1 MPKIMLVTNED
12 TGHYLHRLPLARALQ
27 KDGHEVVLVSPFTK
41 YADQLINEGFRCV
54 NWNLSRRS
62 LNPFSELK
70 AILSL
75 AGIYRREKPDIVQHF
90 TIKPILYG
98 PIAARL
104 SNHPKYISTFTGVS
118 FPFTDT
124 RLSKQF
130 RPFLSLVLGRFLKNK
145 NSHTI
150 FHNPDDQEHLIK
162 LNLTD
167 QKSSSVI
174 LGGGVNTEKF
184 QPGPPA
190 KESKNLVVL
199 MASRLIQ
206 EKGIYEY
213 AEAGK
218 ILQAKGKKAEF
229 WHIGGEDE
237 GSLVPISQQEKS
249 TYEHSINFKGH
260 IDDMPSILS
269 QVDIVVLPSYHE
281 GLPRFLLESASAGLP
296 IVTTNVGGC
305 KYVTKDGINGFL
317 VPVKDINLLASSIE
331 TLIDDAALRKK
342 MGQESRR
349 IAIEEFEET
358 FITGQYLKVFENLL
372 A

>member
-1 MPKIMLVTNED
+1 MSKIMLVTNED

-27 KDGHEVVLVSPFTK
+27 VEGHEVILVSPFTK
-41 YADQLINEGFRCV
+41 YADLLLKEGFRCI
-54 NWNLSRRS
+54 NWNLSRKS
-62 LNPFSELK
+62 LSPLSELK
-70 AILSL
+70 AIWDL
-75 AGIYRREKPDIVQHF
+75 ARIYRTEKPDIVQHF

-104 SNHPKYISTFTGVS
+104 SNRPKFISTFTGVS

-130 RPFLSLVLGRFLKNK
+130 RPFISLALGRFLKNK
-145 NSHTI
+145 NTHTI
-150 FHNPDDQEHLIK
+150 FHNPDDQKRLIE

-174 LGGGVNTEKF
+174 LGGGVNTAKF
-184 QPGPPA
+184 QPVRA
-190 KESKNLVVL
+190 KKSKPLVVL

-206 EKGIYEY
+206 EKGIHEY
-213 AEAGK
+213 AEAAK
-218 ILQAKGKKAEF
+218 ILQAKGIKAEF

-237 GSLVPISQQEKS
+237 GSLVPISPEEKVA
-249 TYEHSINFKGH
+249 YEDAINFKGH
-260 IDDMPSILS
+260 IDDMPGILG
-269 QVDIVVLPSYHE
+269 QADIVVLPSYHE

-305 KYVTKDGINGFL
+305 KYVAKDGVNGFL

-331 TLIDDAALRKK
+331 TLINDSALREK

-349 IAIEEFEET
+349 IAIEEFEES
-358 FITGQYLKVFENLL
+358 FITDQYVKIFEKLL
-372 A
+372 I